1 MLYIMHRTQIYIDDD
16 LWAILQA
23 RACKDRT
30 SVSQLIR
37 TAARERFAI
46 DYAERAAAMQ
56 AFVGLRRDRS
66 EFDDVD
72 SYIRNLRDD
81 RRSRALRGE

>member
-23 RACKDRT
+23 RATQEHT
-30 SVSQLIR
+30 SVSALIR
-37 TAARERFAI
+37 TAARKNYSV
-46 DYAERAAAMQ
+46 DYAARAAAMQ
-56 AFVGLRRDRS
+56 AFVGIRKDTS

-72 SYIRNLRDD
+72 SYIRNLRND
-81 RRSRALRGE
+81 RRSKRLRGE